1 MRAELLKKE
10 KELIQLR
17 QQQID
22 DQIKKEKEKMMQ
34 VKYDIVI
41 KVQIV
46 RTIFNEIKI
55 DSLSVSNVNVYKSQ
69 GLM

>member
-55 DSLSVSNVNVYKSQ
+55 DSSSVSNVNVFKS
-69 GLM
+69 

>member
-55 DSLSVSNVNVYKSQ
+55 DSLSVSNVNVYKSE

>member
-55 DSLSVSNVNVYKSQ
+55 DSSSVSNVNVYKSQ